1 MLKYNYKMRV
11 FIFFTL
17 LILFFTLANWYIYKR
32 FLSGVDFLKPYKKFV
47 LAFVLIVFV
56 CELIFFVNMRGDFLH
71 EKLYYILAVFPTIT
85 CFFLLFGM
93 VFEFGSWIFL
103 NENKKEQ
110 IFSAQRRKFLKLIFD
125 SWLIILSVSMVF
137 KGFVNAIGIPKIKEI
152 DIKIKNLNEDL
163 NIALLTDVHLGKN
176 LGEDFLKALIDK
188 VNALNVDMVVI
199 AGDLI
204 DADIA
209 SISYVNLLENFKSKY
224 GTYYVYGNHE
234 YYNDINAISKRL
246 KMLKNFKVLEDESID
261 FGEFTLSGTLDLSAK
276 RLGFKES
283 DIEKIKTQINQDKI
297 NILITHQPK
306 YVKTYDV
313 NGFDLIL
320 SGHTHAGQIF
330 PFSLLVYLE
339 QGFVYG
345 LYKLSKDSLLYVS
358 SGAGFWGPAVRFL
371 APSEIALIR
380 LKGE

>member
-1 MLKYNYKMRV
+1 MRV
-11 FIFFTL
+11 FVFFTL
-17 LILFFTLANWYIYKR
+17 LVLFFALANWYIYKR
-32 FLSGVDFLKPYKKFV
+32 FLSKVDFLKPYKKLV
-47 LAFVLIVFV
+47 LAFVLIVFA

-71 EKLYYILAVFPTIT
+71 EKLYYILAIFPTIT
-85 CFFLLFGM
+85 CFFLLFGV
-93 VFEFGSWIFL
+93 VFEIGSWIFF

-110 IFSAQRRKFLKLIFD
+110 IFSLQRRKFLKLIFD

-137 KGFVNAIGIPKIKEI
+137 KGFVNAISTPKVNEV
-152 DIKIKNLNEDL
+152 DIKIKNLKNDL
-163 NIALLTDVHLGKN
+163 NIALISDVHLGKN
-176 LGEDFLKALIDK
+176 LGKEFLQGLIDK
-188 VNALNVDMVVI
+188 INTLNADLIII

-204 DADIA
+204 DADID
-209 SISYVNLLENFKSKY
+209 SLDYINLLQNFKSKY

-234 YYNDINAISKRL
+234 YYNGFEKISTKL
-246 KMLKNFKVLEDESID
+246 KELKNFKVLEDESID
-261 FGEFTLSGTLDLSAK
+261 FGDFTLSGTLDLAAK

-283 DIEKIKTQINQDKI
+283 NIEKIKTKVNQEKV

-313 NGFDLIL
+313 SGFDLIL

-339 QGFVYG
+339 QGFIHG

-371 APSEIALIR
+371 APSEIALIK

>member
-1 MLKYNYKMRV
+1 MRV
-11 FIFFTL
+11 FVFFTL
-17 LILFFTLANWYIYKR
+17 LVLFFALANWYIYKR
-32 FLSGVDFLKPYKKFV
+32 FLSRVDFLKPYKKFI
-47 LAFVLIVFV
+47 LALVLIVFA

-71 EKLYYILAVFPTIT
+71 EKLYYILAIFPTIT
-85 CFFLLFGM
+85 CFFLFFGV
-93 VFEFGSWIFL
+93 VFEIGSWIFF

-110 IFSAQRRKFLKLIFD
+110 IFSLQRRKFLKLIFD

-137 KGFVNAIGIPKIKEI
+137 KGFVNAISAPKVNEV
-152 DIKIKNLNEDL
+152 DIKIKNLKEDL
-163 NIALLTDVHLGKN
+163 NIALLSDVHLGKN
-176 LGEDFLKALIDK
+176 LGEDFLKTLIDE
-188 VNALNVDMVVI
+188 VNALNADIIII

-209 SISYVNLLENFKSKY
+209 SMTYINLLENFKSKY
-224 GTYYVYGNHE
+224 GTYFVYGNHE
-234 YYNDINAISKRL
+234 YYNDINAISKKL
-246 KMLKNFKVLEDESID
+246 KTLKNFKVLEDESID
-261 FGEFTLSGTLDLSAK
+261 FGDFTLSGTLDLAAK
-276 RLGFKES
+276 RLRFKES
-283 DIEKIKTQINQDKI
+283 NIEKIKTQINQEKV

-313 NGFDLIL
+313 SGFDLIL

>member
-1 MLKYNYKMRV
+1 MRV
-11 FIFFTL
+11 FVFFTL
-17 LILFFTLANWYIYKR
+17 LVLFFALANWYIYKR
-32 FLSGVDFLKPYKKFV
+32 FLSRVDFLKPYEKFV
-47 LAFVLIVFV
+47 LALVLIVFA

-71 EKLYYILAVFPTIT
+71 EKLYYILAIFPTIT
-85 CFFLLFGM
+85 CFFLFFGV
-93 VFEFGSWIFL
+93 VFEIGSWIFF

-110 IFSAQRRKFLKLIFD
+110 IFSLQRRKFLKLIFD

-137 KGFVNAIGIPKIKEI
+137 KGFVNAISAPKVNEV
-152 DIKIKNLNEDL
+152 DIKIKNLKEDL
-163 NIALLTDVHLGKN
+163 NIALLSDVHLGKN
-176 LGEDFLKALIDK
+176 LGEDFLKTLIDE
-188 VNALNVDMVVI
+188 VNALNADIIII

-209 SISYVNLLENFKSKY
+209 SMTYINLLENFKSKY
-224 GTYYVYGNHE
+224 GTYFVYGNHE
-234 YYNDINAISKRL
+234 YYNDINAISKKL
-246 KMLKNFKVLEDESID
+246 KTLKNFKVLEDESID
-261 FGEFTLSGTLDLSAK
+261 FGDFTLSGTLDLAAK

-283 DIEKIKTQINQDKI
+283 NIEKIKTQINQEKV

-313 NGFDLIL
+313 SGFDLIL

-345 LYKLSKDSLLYVS
+345 FYKLSKDSLLYVS

>member
-1 MLKYNYKMRV
+1 M
-11 FIFFTL
+11 
-17 LILFFTLANWYIYKR
+17 ANWYIYKR
-32 FLSGVDFLKPYKKFV
+32 FLSRVDFLKPYKKFILALV
-47 LAFVLIVFV
+47 LMVFA

-71 EKLYYILAVFPTIT
+71 EKLYYILAIFPTIT
-85 CFFLLFGM
+85 CFFLFFGV
-93 VFEFGSWIFL
+93 VFEIGSWIFF

-110 IFSAQRRKFLKLIFD
+110 IFSLQRRKFLKLIFD

-137 KGFVNAIGIPKIKEI
+137 KGFVNAISAPKVNEV
-152 DIKIKNLNEDL
+152 DIKIKNLKEDL
-163 NIALLTDVHLGKN
+163 NIALLSDVHLGKN
-176 LGEDFLKALIDK
+176 LGEDFLKTLIDE
-188 VNALNVDMVVI
+188 VNALNADIIII

-209 SISYVNLLENFKSKY
+209 SMTYINLLENFKSKY
-224 GTYYVYGNHE
+224 GTYFVYGNHE
-234 YYNDINAISKRL
+234 YYNDINAISKKL
-246 KMLKNFKVLEDESID
+246 KTLKNFKVLEDESID
-261 FGEFTLSGTLDLSAK
+261 FGDFTLSGTLDLAAK

-283 DIEKIKTQINQDKI
+283 NIEKIKTQINQEKV

-313 NGFDLIL
+313 SGFDLIL

>member
-1 MLKYNYKMRV
+1 MRV
-11 FIFFTL
+11 FVFFTL
-17 LILFFTLANWYIYKR
+17 LVLFFALANWYIYKR
-32 FLSGVDFLKPYKKFV
+32 FLSRVDFLKPYEKFV
-47 LAFVLIVFV
+47 LALVLIVFA

-71 EKLYYILAVFPTIT
+71 EKLYYILAIFPTIT
-85 CFFLLFGM
+85 CFFLFFGV
-93 VFEFGSWIFL
+93 VFEIGSWIFF

-110 IFSAQRRKFLKLIFD
+110 IFSLQRRKFLKLIFD

-137 KGFVNAIGIPKIKEI
+137 KGFVNAISAPKVNEV
-152 DIKIKNLNEDL
+152 DIKIKNLKEDL
-163 NIALLTDVHLGKN
+163 NIALLSDVHLGKN
-176 LGEDFLKALIDK
+176 LGEDFLKTLIDE
-188 VNALNVDMVVI
+188 VNALNADIIII

-209 SISYVNLLENFKSKY
+209 SMTYINLLENFKSKY
-224 GTYYVYGNHE
+224 GTYFVYGNHE
-234 YYNDINAISKRL
+234 YYNDINAISKKL
-246 KMLKNFKVLEDESID
+246 KTLKNFKVLEDESID
-261 FGEFTLSGTLDLSAK
+261 FGDFTLSGTLDLAAK

-283 DIEKIKTQINQDKI
+283 NIEKIKTQINQEKV

-313 NGFDLIL
+313 SGFDLIL

-358 SGAGFWGPAVRFL
+358 SGAGFWGAAVRFL

>member
-1 MLKYNYKMRV
+1 MKV
-11 FIFFTL
+11 FIFFGL
-17 LILFFTLANWYIYKR
+17 LITFFALANWYIYKR
-32 FLSGVDFLKPYKKFV
+32 FLSRVDFLKPYKKMILGFIFV
-47 LAFVLIVFV
+47 VFL
-56 CELIFFVNMRGDFLH
+56 CELVFFVSMREAILH
-71 EKLYYILAVFPTIT
+71 EKVYYFLAIFPTIT
-85 CFFLLFGM
+85 CFFLLFALIY
-93 VFEFGSWIFL
+93 ECGSWAFF
-103 NENKKEQ
+103 NKNKKEQ
-110 IFSAQRRKFLKLIFD
+110 IFSAPRRKFLKLIFD

-137 KGFVNAIGIPKIKEI
+137 KGFVNAVSIPKVKEV
-152 DIKIKNLNEDL
+152 DINIKNLKEDL

-209 SISYVNLLENFKSKY
+209 SIPYVHLLENFKSKY

-234 YYNDINAISKRL
+234 YYNHIEAIGQKL
-246 KMLKNFKVLEDESID
+246 KTLKNFKVLEDESID

-283 DIEKIKTQINQDKI
+283 DIEKIKTQIDQEKV

-313 NGFDLIL
+313 SGFDLIL

-345 LYKLSKDSLLYVS
+345 LYQLSKDSLLYVS

>member
-1 MLKYNYKMRV
+1 MRV
-11 FIFFTL
+11 FVFFTL
-17 LILFFTLANWYIYKR
+17 LVLFFALANWYIYKR
-32 FLSGVDFLKPYKKFV
+32 FLSRVDFLKPYKKFILALV
-47 LAFVLIVFV
+47 LMVFA

-71 EKLYYILAVFPTIT
+71 EKLYYILAIFPTIT
-85 CFFLLFGM
+85 CFFLFFGV
-93 VFEFGSWIFL
+93 VFEIGSWIFF

-110 IFSAQRRKFLKLIFD
+110 IFSLQRRKFLKLIFD

-137 KGFVNAIGIPKIKEI
+137 KGFVNAISAPKVNEV
-152 DIKIKNLNEDL
+152 DIKIKNLKEDL
-163 NIALLTDVHLGKN
+163 NIALLSDVHLGKN
-176 LGEDFLKALIDK
+176 LGEDFLKTLIDE
-188 VNALNVDMVVI
+188 VNALNADIIII

-209 SISYVNLLENFKSKY
+209 SMTYINLLENFKSKY
-224 GTYYVYGNHE
+224 GTYFVYGNHE
-234 YYNDINAISKRL
+234 YYNDINAISKKL
-246 KMLKNFKVLEDESID
+246 KTLKNFKVLEDESID
-261 FGEFTLSGTLDLSAK
+261 FGDFTLSGTLDLAAK

-283 DIEKIKTQINQDKI
+283 NIEKIKTQINQEKV

-313 NGFDLIL
+313 SGFDLIL

-345 LYKLSKDSLLYVS
+345 FYKLSKDSLLYVS

>member
-1 MLKYNYKMRV
+1 MRV
-11 FIFFTL
+11 FVFFTL
-17 LILFFTLANWYIYKR
+17 LVLFFALANWYIYKR
-32 FLSGVDFLKPYKKFV
+32 FLSRVDFLKPYEKFI
-47 LAFVLIVFV
+47 LALVLIVFA

-71 EKLYYILAVFPTIT
+71 EKLYYILAIFPTIT
-85 CFFLLFGM
+85 CFFLFFGV
-93 VFEFGSWIFL
+93 VFEIGSWIFF

-110 IFSAQRRKFLKLIFD
+110 IFSLQRRKFLKLIFD

-137 KGFVNAIGIPKIKEI
+137 KGFVNAISAPKVNEV
-152 DIKIKNLNEDL
+152 DIKIKNLKEDL
-163 NIALLTDVHLGKN
+163 NIALLSDVHLGKN
-176 LGEDFLKALIDK
+176 LGEDFLKTLIDE
-188 VNALNVDMVVI
+188 VNALNADIIII

-209 SISYVNLLENFKSKY
+209 SMTYINLLENFKSKY
-224 GTYYVYGNHE
+224 GTYFVYGNHE
-234 YYNDINAISKRL
+234 YYNDINAISKKL
-246 KMLKNFKVLEDESID
+246 KTLKNFKVLEDESID
-261 FGEFTLSGTLDLSAK
+261 FGDFTLSGTLDLAAK

-283 DIEKIKTQINQDKI
+283 NIEKIKTQINQEKV

-313 NGFDLIL
+313 SGFDLIL

>member
-1 MLKYNYKMRV
+1 MRV
-11 FIFFTL
+11 FVFFTL
-17 LILFFTLANWYIYKR
+17 LVLFFALANWYIYKR
-32 FLSGVDFLKPYKKFV
+32 FLSRVDFLKPYEKFV
-47 LAFVLIVFV
+47 LALVLIVFA

-71 EKLYYILAVFPTIT
+71 EKLYYILAIFPTIT
-85 CFFLLFGM
+85 CFFLFFGV
-93 VFEFGSWIFL
+93 VFEIGSWIFF

-110 IFSAQRRKFLKLIFD
+110 IFSLQRRKFLKLIFD
-125 SWLIILSVSMVF
+125 SWLIILSVSMVC
-137 KGFVNAIGIPKIKEI
+137 KGFVNAISAPKVNEV
-152 DIKIKNLNEDL
+152 DIKIKNLKEDL
-163 NIALLTDVHLGKN
+163 NIALLSDVHLGKN
-176 LGEDFLKALIDK
+176 LGEDFLKTLIDE
-188 VNALNVDMVVI
+188 VNALNADIIII

-209 SISYVNLLENFKSKY
+209 SMTYINLLENFKSKY
-224 GTYYVYGNHE
+224 GTYFVYGNHE
-234 YYNDINAISKRL
+234 YYNDINAISKKL
-246 KMLKNFKVLEDESID
+246 KTLKNFKVLEDESID
-261 FGEFTLSGTLDLSAK
+261 FGDFTLSGTLDLAAK

-283 DIEKIKTQINQDKI
+283 NIEKIKTQINQEKV

-313 NGFDLIL
+313 SGFDLIL

>member
-1 MLKYNYKMRV
+1 MRV
-11 FIFFTL
+11 FVFFTL
-17 LILFFTLANWYIYKR
+17 LVLFFALANWYIYKR
-32 FLSGVDFLKPYKKFV
+32 FLSRVDFLKPYEKFV
-47 LAFVLIVFV
+47 LALVLIVFA

-71 EKLYYILAVFPTIT
+71 EKLYYILAIFPTIT
-85 CFFLLFGM
+85 CFFLFFGV
-93 VFEFGSWIFL
+93 VFEIGSWTFF

-110 IFSAQRRKFLKLIFD
+110 IFSLQRRKFLKLIFD

-137 KGFVNAIGIPKIKEI
+137 KGFVNAISAPKVNEV
-152 DIKIKNLNEDL
+152 DIKIKNLKEDL
-163 NIALLTDVHLGKN
+163 NIALLSDVHLGKN
-176 LGEDFLKALIDK
+176 LGEDFLKTLIDE
-188 VNALNVDMVVI
+188 VNALNADIIII

-209 SISYVNLLENFKSKY
+209 SMTYINLLENFKSKY
-224 GTYYVYGNHE
+224 GTYFAYGNHE
-234 YYNDINAISKRL
+234 YYNDINAISKKL
-246 KMLKNFKVLEDESID
+246 KTLKNFKVLEDESID
-261 FGEFTLSGTLDLSAK
+261 FGDFTLSGTLDLAAK

-283 DIEKIKTQINQDKI
+283 NIEKIKTQINQEKV

-313 NGFDLIL
+313 SGFDLIL